1 MAHIDWA
8 PMTDPSLELLEAVAS
23 FDVRWCEDILLRFQ
37 TTYQNCTFPKTL
49 KEASSTNNS
58 HSDGTTAAL
67 EPALDPAVVDLIN
80 NARDEDGY
88 TPLILAFLSPEQ
100 HGAIPMI
107 NFLVKNG
114 ADVSRVPIS
123 IRTRIDYERVQPPI
137 CRDFRKKSF
146 KQSLLVPM
154 FDCEAKKA
162 REERQ
167 EDENDI
173 LSFQNKIRSKKRP
186 FDLPSATDSY
196 KIEMEKYKYEER
208 ERNDLF
214 YMRGVARGT
223 MTEEEERRKKMGSV
237 TRLF

>member
-23 FDVRWCEDILLRFQ
+23 FDVRWCEEILQKFQ
-37 TTYQNCTFPKTL
+37 TTHQSCTFPKTL
-49 KEASSTNNS
+49 KEASSS
-58 HSDGTTAAL
+58 HSDGTTAT
-67 EPALDPAVVDLIN
+67 LDPAVVDLIN
-80 NARDEDGY
+80 NAHDEDGY

-107 NFLVKNG
+107 NFLIKNG

-123 IRTRIDYERVQPPI
+123 IRTRINYERVQPPI
-137 CRDFRKKSF
+137 CRDFRKESF

-167 EDENDI
+167 EDENNI
-173 LSFQNKIRSKKRP
+173 LSFQTQTNIKKRP
-186 FDLPSATDSY
+186 FDLPSGTDSY
-196 KIEMEKYKYEER
+196 KIEIEKYKYEKK